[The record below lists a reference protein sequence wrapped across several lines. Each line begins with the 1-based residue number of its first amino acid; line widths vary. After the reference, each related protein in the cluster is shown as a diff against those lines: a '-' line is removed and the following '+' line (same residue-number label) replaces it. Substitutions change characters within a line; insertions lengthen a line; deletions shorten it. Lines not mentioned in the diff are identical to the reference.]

1 MHQLHPHAK
10 AWLSQEIGIPFT
22 ADKHIHS
29 HQDEVFR
36 IETSADRYYLKI
48 SPTLQ
53 AEHDN
58 LQKLQTILQI
68 PKVVG
73 YHHTQD
79 GDYLLIT
86 ELPGKNLVELIG
98 QWPDQQIVETFA
110 RAVKQLH
117 GLDARKVFA
126 DAKPGDVL
134 LHGDMALPNILVTDE
149 GKFGYID
156 FGQLS
161 FGAPDLDL
169 TDAIWSLQRN
179 LGPAYGQTF
188 LEKYGSVAMT
198 PKIQKAL
205 AFRYDPSKS
214 PNAGS

>member
-1 MHQLHPHAK
+1 MNQLHPDVQ
-10 AWLSQEIGIPFT
+10 AWLEKELGVPFT

-29 HQDEVFR
+29 HQDEVFK
-36 IETSADRYYLKI
+36 IETSGSRYYLKL

-53 AEHDN
+53 AEYDN
-58 LQKLQTILQI
+58 LQKLQTVLQT

-73 YHHTQD
+73 HRQAKD

-98 QWPDQQIVETFA
+98 QWPDRQIVETFA
-110 RAVKQLH
+110 RAIKQLH
-117 GLDARKVFA
+117 RLDARNVFA

-134 LHGDMALPNILVTDE
+134 LHGDMALPNILVTDA

-161 FGAPDLDL
+161 FGAPEHDLA
-169 TDAIWSLQRN
+169 DAIWSLQRN
-179 LGPAYGQTF
+179 LGPAYGQIF
-188 LEKYGSVAMT
+188 LEEYGSVAIT

-205 AFRYDPSKS
+205 AFRYDPSKD
-214 PNAGS
+214 PNAGA